1 MLYVMFSKFEVS
13 AQIFLA
19 CQTQSSGV
27 SQLVRSSQNQAS
39 EFEFLTGKTGNVST
53 WIPSRC
59 FPFPGNTHYSY
70 YTQTHCLILVRITTF
85 ASAAASSAAAF
96 SAAAFSVYSA
106 AALASASA
114 FAFTSAAVFA
124 SASV

>member
-1 MLYVMFSKFEVS
+1 MFSKFEVS

-39 EFEFLTGKTGNVST
+39 EFEFLTGKTGT
-53 WIPSRC
+53 WIPSRF
-59 FPFPGNTHYSY
+59 FPFPGNTHYSS
-70 YTQTHCLILVRITTF
+70 YTQTHCLILARITTF

-114 FAFTSAAVFA
+114 FAFASAAVFA